1 MLACILAGGE
11 GTRLRPLTACTP
23 KPMVELGERPVLGH
37 ILKRLKGFGINRAAI
52 TLMYLPDVIRESI
65 GDGEEYGIEISY
77 RVENSPLG
85 TAGAVRACSD
95 LIREGEEVLVLS
107 GDGITD
113 IDFTEMLE
121 FHRRKGAE
129 ASIALAS
136 VPEPT
141 EYGIVKTDSE
151 GKILCFAE
159 KPDWNGVFTDTVNTG
174 VYILSPSAVEKIPVG
189 VKFDFS
195 KDLFPEMLSSGKLF
209 GFETRGYWCDIGD
222 PKAYLKAHMDYLEGR
237 IGFLPEVREVSDGV
251 WVSEKAEVSS
261 KAKFRAPVLICDG
274 ARVES
279 GATVGPGTVLGSG
292 AAVGEGASV
301 VGSAVYGE
309 IGTGAEAEDSVVC
322 RGGRV
327 GSCSVLRRNSIVGPR
342 AFTGD
347 NSFVVSGGV
356 LAENEQMENGGVKKS
371 GGLSGGKLNFE
382 NGEICAD
389 GELCFS
395 LGEAVCADGKKR
407 VLVGSDERGSVLS
420 SALISGLLC
429 AGAEVIGHDGGF
441 AAAGAELGIILK
453 ADMSIFV
460 SGNKVSFFGG
470 TGLPLEEKMLRKL
483 SLAVIRGNGGTKNG
497 SLKQVLG
504 TGEIIASAHAEK
516 KERKL
521 RVCVASGS
529 RAAETLEKALRLSGF
544 EITTENDALLVG
556 INSDGFGVRI
566 WNKSEFSCE
575 HSVGLALLALAE
587 DCGRAQIA
595 LPDEAPSA
603 FALALNRKDA
613 SVARVGRDSG
623 AKELAAKQRVGF
635 FGIPTA
641 VALLSYLD
649 SSGKSPEILF
659 SELPRYAVRC
669 AEVACETPKAELM
682 RKLVG
687 SFSEEEAD
695 GVTVSTKQGN
705 LRITPSALRSSIR
718 ITAEAANAEIA
729 QSIAG
734 DLARL
739 AKKLDIKS

>member
-37 ILKRLKGFGINRAAI
+37 ILKRLKGFGVDRAAI
-52 TLMYLPDVIRESI
+52 TLMYLPEVIRESI
-65 GDGEEYGIEISY
+65 GNGEEYGIEICY
-77 RVENSPLG
+77 RVETSPLG

-95 LIREGEEVLVLS
+95 LVCENEEILVLS

-113 IDFTEMLE
+113 VDYAKMLS
-121 FHRRKGAE
+121 FHRKKGAE
-129 ASIALAS
+129 VTIALTS
-136 VPEPT
+136 VAEPT
-141 EYGIVKTDSE
+141 EYGIVKTDAE
-151 GKILCFAE
+151 GRILCFAE

-174 VYILSPSAVEKIPVG
+174 VYILSPSAVEKIPLG
-189 VKFDFS
+189 EKFDFS
-195 KDLFPEMLSSGKLF
+195 KDLFPKILGSGRLF
-209 GFETRGYWCDIGD
+209 GYETKGYWCDVGD

-237 IGFLPEVREVSDGV
+237 TGFLPETREVSDGV
-251 WVSEKAEVSS
+251 WVAPGAEVSP
-261 KAKFRAPVLICDG
+261 KAKLCAPVLVCEG
-274 ARVES
+274 ARVEKD
-279 GATVGPGTVLGSG
+279 AVVGPGTVLGCG
-292 AAVGEGASV
+292 AQVGEGATV
-301 VGSAVYGE
+301 VGSAIYGE
-309 IGTGAEAEDSVVC
+309 VGANAEAEDSIVC

-342 AFTGD
+342 AFTGN

-356 LAENEQMENGGVKKS
+356 LAENEQLENGGVKRS
-371 GGLSGGKLNFE
+371 GGLSGGRLNFE
-382 NGEICAD
+382 NSEICAD

-407 VLVGSDERGSVLS
+407 VLVGADERGSVLS

-429 AGAEVIGHDGGF
+429 GGAEVIGHDGGF
-441 AAAGAELGIILK
+441 AAAGAELGIMLK
-453 ADMSIFV
+453 TDMSIFV
-460 SGNKVSFFGG
+460 SGNRVKFFGSS
-470 TGLPLEEKMLRKL
+470 GLPLEEKLLRKL
-483 SLAVIRGNGGTKNG
+483 SLAVLRGNGGTKQG

-504 TGEIIASAHAEK
+504 AGEIIASVHAK
-516 KERKL
+516 KIPRKL

-544 EITTENDALLVG
+544 EITTESDALLVG
-556 INSDGFGVRI
+556 INSDGFGVRV

-575 HSVGLALLALAE
+575 HSLGLALLALAE
-587 DCGRAQIA
+587 SSDKIA
-595 LPDEAPSA
+595 IPQDAPSA
-603 FALALNRKDA
+603 FALALNRRDV
-613 SVARVGRDSG
+613 SVLRVGRDKG
-623 AKELAAKQRVGF
+623 AEELAAKQRVGF

-641 VALLSYLD
+641 IALLSHLD
-649 SSGKSPEILF
+649 SSGKSPEVIF
-659 SELPRYAVRC
+659 GELPRYAVRC
-669 AEVACETPKAELM
+669 AEFACETPKAELM

-687 SFSEEEAD
+687 SFSAEESD

-705 LRITPSALRSSIR
+705 VRITPSALRSSIR

-734 DLARL
+734 DIVRL